1 MCEQLR
7 GIANGIA
14 HLLLEIYYE
23 LAFLNPEFNSWWLLF
38 DFTATSATLGGCGR
52 RNVYLFI
59 ICALGHFFLIY
70 KHKRCLWNLAQKYRY
85 VLQHHLR

>member
-1 MCEQLR
+1 
-7 GIANGIA
+7 
-14 HLLLEIYYE
+14 
-23 LAFLNPEFNSWWLLF
+23 LF